1 MKVSRSVKGKALLF
15 LSIMLMLVVS
25 ACAATP
31 APAAPVAPA
40 PTTPVVEKPQLKDVN
55 ITLATTTSVNDSGLL
70 EYLNPILK
78 EDTGINMDIVSQGT
92 GQAIQTAVD
101 GNADVLFVHAKASEE
116 KFIADGFGLERIEL
130 MYNYFVIVGPKN
142 DPAGIKGSNL
152 TASEALKKI
161 SEAGSKFVSRGDDS
175 GTHKKE
181 LALWKTAAMEPK
193 GDWYVSA
200 GKGMGAVL
208 TMAGEMQ
215 GYTLTDKA
223 TYLSMKKDLDLEL
236 VLEQQPDLKNQ
247 YTIIE
252 VNPAKHAHTNTEAVK
267 AFIGWITSDKVLK
280 LLDEYGTKEFG
291 EALFKV
297 NYTK

>member
-1 MKVSRSVKGKALLF
+1 MNVSKSVKGKALLI
-15 LSIMLMLVVS
+15 LSIMLMLVVT
-25 ACAATP
+25 ACAAATT
-31 APAAPVAPA
+31 PAAPTTPA

-142 DPAGIKGSNL
+142 DPAGIKGSTV

-161 SEAGSKFVSRGDDS
+161 SEKGSKFVSRGDDS

-181 LALWKTAAMEPK
+181 LALWKTAAIEPK

-208 TMAGEMQ
+208 TMADEMQ
-215 GYTLTDKA
+215 AYTLTDKA
-223 TYLSMKKDLDLEL
+223 TFLSMKDDLDLEL

-247 YTIIE
+247 YTLIE
-252 VNPAKHAHTNTEAVK
+252 VNPAKHPSTNTEAVK
-267 AFIGWITSDKVLK
+267 AFIAWITSDKVLK
-280 LLDEYGTKEFG
+280 LLDEYGVKEFG

>member
-1 MKVSRSVKGKALLF
+1 MHVSRSVKGKALLI
-15 LSIMLMLVVS
+15 LSLMLMLVVS
-25 ACAATP
+25 ACSA
-31 APAAPVAPA
+31 
-40 PTTPVVEKPQLKDVN
+40 TPVVGKSQLKDES

-70 EYLNPILK
+70 EYLNPILR

-130 MYNYFVIVGPKN
+130 MYNYFVIAGPK
-142 DPAGIKGSNL
+142 DDVAGIKGSNL
-152 TASEALKKI
+152 TASDALKKV
-161 SEAGSKFVSRGDDS
+161 SEKGAKFVSRGDDS

-181 LALWKTAAMEPK
+181 LALWKAVAIEPK

-208 TMAGEMQ
+208 TMADEMQ
-215 GYTLTDKA
+215 AYTLTDKA
-223 TYLSMKKDLDLEL
+223 TFLSMKDDLDLEI

-247 YTIIE
+247 YTLIE
-252 VNPAKHAHTNTEAVK
+252 VNPAKHPSTNTEAVK
-267 AFIGWITSDKVLK
+267 AFIEWITSDKVLK
-280 LLDEYGTKEFG
+280 LLDEYGVKEYG
-291 EALFKV
+291 EALFRV